1 MTDDM
6 LLHSAFLLAQKKKKT
21 LKDNKILNHSVLK
34 AMSTQ
39 EWKEIARGN
48 TEFRNFFAIRND
60 CT

>member
-6 LLHSAFLLAQKKKKT
+6 LLHSAFLLAQKKKT

-34 AMSTQ
+34 AMSSQ

>member
-6 LLHSAFLLAQKKKKT
+6 LLHSAFLLAQKKKT
-21 LKDNKILNHSVLK
+21 LKDNKVLNHSVLK

>member
-6 LLHSAFLLAQKKKKT
+6 LLHSAFLLAQKKTT

>member
-6 LLHSAFLLAQKKKKT
+6 LLHSAFLLAQKKT
-21 LKDNKILNHSVLK
+21 LEDNKILNYSLLK

-39 EWKEIARGN
+39 EWKEIVRGN

>member
-6 LLHSAFLLAQKKKKT
+6 LLHSAFLLAQKKKT
-21 LKDNKILNHSVLK
+21 LKDNKILNHSLLK

-39 EWKEIARGN
+39 EWKEIAGGN

>member
-6 LLHSAFLLAQKKKKT
+6 LLHSAFLLAQKKT
-21 LKDNKILNHSVLK
+21 LKDNKILNHSLLK

-48 TEFRNFFAIRND
+48 TEFRKFFAIRND

>member
-6 LLHSAFLLAQKKKKT
+6 LLHSAFLLAQKKKT
-21 LKDNKILNHSVLK
+21 LKDNKILNHTLLK

-48 TEFRNFFAIRND
+48 TEFRKMF
-60 CT
+60 CHSQ

>member
-6 LLHSAFLLAQKKKKT
+6 LLHSAFLLAQKKKT

-48 TEFRNFFAIRND
+48 TEFRNVFAIRND

>member
-6 LLHSAFLLAQKKKKT
+6 LLHSAFLLAQKKKT
-21 LKDNKILNHSVLK
+21 LKDNKILNHSLLK

-48 TEFRNFFAIRND
+48 TEFRKFFAIRND
-60 CT
+60 RT